1 MKKTFKYNLNYIGGI
16 AEYQKRAI
24 YTLNLKENS
33 FSVDGIFKSRKF
45 SYNDIIEVKYGEI
58 EELKKQMDPVNV
70 LLFGRMALLDR
81 RLNRKLKYCLAI
93 ILKEEMTI
101 VFAEEYDGTIKT
113 AYNTLSK
120 IYKMT
125 GSK

>member
-45 SYNDIIEVKYGEI
+45 SYN
-58 EELKKQMDPVNV
+58 EELKKQLDPVNV

>member
-1 MKKTFKYNLNYIGGI
+1 MKDDLVKTIKRGDRISI
-16 AEYQKRAI
+16 AAACFSIYAYQ
-24 YTLNLKENS
+24 
-33 FSVDGIFKSRKF
+33 
-45 SYNDIIEVKYGEI
+45 
-58 EELKKQMDPVNV
+58 ELKKQLDPVNV

>member
-58 EELKKQMDPVNV
+58 EELKKQ
-70 LLFGRMALLDR
+70 LDR

>member
-45 SYNDIIEVKYGEI
+45 SYNDIIEVKYG
-58 EELKKQMDPVNV
+58 
-70 LLFGRMALLDR
+70 GDR
-81 RLNRKLKYCLAI
+81 GIK
-93 ILKEEMTI
+93 
-101 VFAEEYDGTIKT
+101 KT
-113 AYNTLSK
+113 A
-120 IYKMT
+120 
-125 GSK
+125 GSCKCFIIWTNGVIR